1 MVEGSPKR
9 KQGRYRFGACLRFG
23 FRLRESQAVLQ
34 TNQVKR
40 DFFHYLKHECG
51 LAANTLQAYD
61 RDCDR
66 FFAWLATTNI
76 KTWGELTV
84 GRLGE
89 YLAYLQ
95 GENLSPSSTARHVA
109 SLKTFFKFL
118 VLDEHIAASPAAA
131 ISRPGMWDRTP
142 VVLSQEQV
150 QKLTSAPT
158 PRDKLHIRDR
168 AIVELLAATGA
179 RASELASLKTDDVQ
193 LEDRYCKCRGKGDKE
208 RLMPFGESA
217 QQSLQVYLEVVRP
230 KLVEHRTDPG
240 VVFLTGRGAPL
251 SRIEIWKL
259 FKKYA
264 KRAGIPEAASPHTL
278 RHSYATQMLAKGVDL
293 RAIQE
298 LLGHSSI
305 TTTQHYTRVDAD
317 RLRKIH
323 EKFHPRG

>member
-1 MVEGSPKR
+1 V
-9 KQGRYRFGACLRFG
+9 LRT
-23 FRLRESQAVLQ
+23 E
-34 TNQVKR
+34 QVRR

-51 LAANTLQAYD
+51 LSTNTLAAYD
-61 RDCDR
+61 RDCER
-66 FFAWLATTNI
+66 FFAWLATT
-76 KTWGELTV
+76 KVDSWADVTV
-84 GRLGE
+84 GKLGE
-89 YLAYLQ
+89 YLAFLQ
-95 GENLSPSSTARHVA
+95 QEELSPSSVARHVA

-118 VLDEHIAASPAAA
+118 VLDEHVSASSAAA

-142 VVLSQEQV
+142 VVLSAEQV

-158 PRDKLHIRDR
+158 PRDKLHLRDR
-168 AIVELLAATGA
+168 ALVELLAATGA
-179 RASELASLKTDDVQ
+179 RASEIASLKIADLNLDQ
-193 LEDRYCKCRGKGDKE
+193 RFCKCRGKGNKE

-217 QQSLQVYLEVVRP
+217 QHALFAYLSAVRP
-230 KLVEHRTDPG
+230 KLVEDRADPG
-240 VVFLTGRGAPL
+240 VVFLTSRGAPL

-278 RHSYATQMLAKGVDL
+278 RHSYATRMLAKGVDL

>member
-1 MVEGSPKR
+1 
-9 KQGRYRFGACLRFG
+9 
-23 FRLRESQAVLQ
+23 VLK
-34 TNQVKR
+34 TEQVQR

-51 LAANTLQAYD
+51 LAANTLQAYR

-76 KTWGELTV
+76 KTWSEITV
-84 GRLGE
+84 GKLGE

-95 GENLSPSSTARHVA
+95 DENLSPSSTARHVA

-118 VLDEHIAASPAAA
+118 VLDEHITASPAAA
-131 ISRPGMWDRTP
+131 ISRPGMWERTP
-142 VVLSQEQV
+142 TVLSSEQV
-150 QKLTSAPT
+150 RSLTSAPMA
-158 PRDKLHIRDR
+158 RDKLHLRDK
-168 AIVELLAATGA
+168 ALVELLAATGA
-179 RASELASLKTDDVQ
+179 RASEIATLKTADLN
-193 LEDRYCKCRGKGDKE
+193 LEQRFCKCKGKGDKE
-208 RLMPFGESA
+208 RLMPFGETA
-217 QQSLQVYLEVVRP
+217 QEALKIYLTAIRP

-264 KRAGIPEAASPHTL
+264 KRAGVPESASPHTL

>member
-1 MVEGSPKR
+1 M
-9 KQGRYRFGACLRFG
+9 LRT
-23 FRLRESQAVLQ
+23 E
-34 TNQVKR
+34 QVKR

-66 FFAWLATTNI
+66 FFSWLATTNI
-76 KTWGELTV
+76 KSWQDLTV
-84 GRLGE
+84 GKLGE

-95 GENLSPSSTARHVA
+95 EEELSPPSVARHVA

-118 VLDEHIAASPAAA
+118 VLDEHITASPAAS

-142 VVLSQEQV
+142 VVLSPEQV
-150 QKLTSAPT
+150 QKLTSAPMA
-158 PRDKLHIRDR
+158 RDKLFLRDR
-168 AIVELLAATGA
+168 ALVELLAATGA
-179 RASELASLKTDDVQ
+179 RASEIASLKIADLN
-193 LEDRYCKCRGKGDKE
+193 LEERFCKCRGKGDKE

-217 QQSLQVYLEVVRP
+217 QQAVRNYLTVIRP
-230 KLVEHRTDPG
+230 KLVEHRSDPG

-264 KRAGIPEAASPHTL
+264 KRAGVPEAASPHTL

>member
-1 MVEGSPKR
+1 V
-9 KQGRYRFGACLRFG
+9 LRID
-23 FRLRESQAVLQ
+23 
-34 TNQVKR
+34 QVKR

-51 LAANTLQAYD
+51 LSANTLEAYD

-66 FFAWLATTNI
+66 FFGWLATRSI

-84 GRLGE
+84 GKLGE

-95 GENLSPSSTARHVA
+95 QEELSPSSVARHVA

-118 VLDEHIAASPAAA
+118 VLDEHLAASPASA
-131 ISRPGMWDRTP
+131 ISRPGTWDRTP
-142 VVLSQEQV
+142 VVLSTEQV
-150 QKLTSAPT
+150 EKLTSAPT
-158 PRDKLHIRDR
+158 PRDKLHLRDR
-168 AIVELLAATGA
+168 ALVELLAATGA
-179 RASELASLKTDDVQ
+179 RASEIASLKVADLNLDQ
-193 LEDRYCKCRGKGDKE
+193 RFCKCRGKGDKE
-208 RLMPFGESA
+208 RLMPFGEPAQHALFAYLSA
-217 QQSLQVYLEVVRP
+217 VRP
-230 KLVEHRTDPG
+230 KLVEHRADPG
-240 VVFLTGRGAPL
+240 VVFLTSRGAAL

-264 KRAGIPEAASPHTL
+264 KRSGIPEAASPHTL
-278 RHSYATQMLAKGVDL
+278 RHSYATRMLAKGVDL

>member
-1 MVEGSPKR
+1 M
-9 KQGRYRFGACLRFG
+9 LRID
-23 FRLRESQAVLQ
+23 V
-34 TNQVKR
+34 VKR

-51 LAANTLQAYD
+51 LSANTLEAYR

-66 FFAWLATTNI
+66 FFEWLQTTNV
-76 KTWGELTV
+76 KSWPELSV
-84 GRLGE
+84 GKLGE
-89 YLAYLQ
+89 YLAFLQ
-95 GENLSPSSTARHVA
+95 GESLSPSSVARHVA

-118 VLDEHIAASPAAA
+118 VLDEHITASPAAS

-142 VVLSQEQV
+142 VVLTAEQV
-150 QKLTSAPT
+150 QKLTNAPT
-158 PRDKLHIRDR
+158 PRDRSYLRDK
-168 AIVELLAATGA
+168 ALVELLAATGA
-179 RASELASLKTDDVQ
+179 RASELADLKLADVN
-193 LEDRYCKCRGKGDKE
+193 LELRYCKCKGKGNKE
-208 RLMPFGESA
+208 RLMPFGEAA
-217 QQSLQVYLEVVRP
+217 QKSLYAYLMAVRP

-240 VVFLTGRGAPL
+240 VVFLTSRGGPL

-259 FKKYA
+259 IKKYA
-264 KRAGIPEAASPHTL
+264 KRAGVPEAASPHTL

-317 RLRKIH
+317 RLRRIH